1 MYAPAEQCRNIR
13 YRLPRSPAY
22 VTSLLLPYKA
32 TAVVVVVVVV
42 VAMAARPMRP

>member
-1 MYAPAEQCRNIR
+1 MYTPAEQCRNIR

-32 TAVVVVVVVV
+32 TVVVVV
-42 VAMAARPMRP
+42 VAMAAARPMRP